1 MTNILDYLAGN
12 FDTFEARPFGPVD
25 SLVLSEFAMVE
36 LEDILNDIEGAA
48 ELADPGRKKRFGFL
62 PVRDLDL
69 RFSDLLR
76 AERFDGMFTGFV
88 PENSKRLLVALAASP
103 RFRAMR
109 IRSYR
114 GILDSERHIQ
124 FAAVT
129 LSYKN
134 LFTYVAFRGT
144 DCTIAGWREDF
155 EMAFEHPVPA
165 QTESA
170 LFLEQTLAKLPKN
183 AGEFYVGGHSKGG
196 NLAVYSAMHVPEA
209 LADRITRVFD
219 HDGPGFMQKAL
230 PEHSPVYAKIH
241 KTVPRESFVG
251 MLLKSPV
258 APHAVESSERGLMQ
272 HDGFSWQIDG
282 GDFVYAEK
290 LTDAA
295 QAADRV
301 MDAWLESCSDEEK
314 RAVVD
319 MLFKTLEA
327 SGADKLPEIMADW
340 KTTLPLMLAAI
351 GEADESK
358 SLAWKATMALSDAV
372 RRELGRKRS

>member
-1 MTNILDYLAGN
+1 MSNILDYLAKD
-12 FDTFEARPFGPVD
+12 FTPFESRPFGPVD

-36 LEDILNDIEGAA
+36 LEDILADIQGAA

-69 RFSDLLR
+69 RFCDLLR
-76 AERFDGMFTGFV
+76 AEHFDGMFTGFV
-88 PENSKRLLVALAASP
+88 PENSMRLLVALAASP
-103 RFRAMR
+103 RFRSMR

-114 GILDSERHIQ
+114 GILDAERHVQ

-165 QTESA
+165 QEEAA
-170 LFLEQTLAKLPKN
+170 LFLAQTLAKLPKN
-183 AGEFYVGGHSKGG
+183 SGEFYVGGHSKGG
-196 NLAVYSAMHVPEA
+196 NLAVYSALHVPDE
-209 LADRITRVFD
+209 LAGRITRVFD
-219 HDGPGFMQKAL
+219 HDGPGFMKQSL
-230 PEHSPVYAKIH
+230 PEHAPVFTKIH

-251 MLLKSPV
+251 MLLDSPV
-258 APHAVESSERGLMQ
+258 AAHVVESSERGLLQ

-282 GDFVYAEK
+282 GDFAYADG
-290 LTDAA
+290 LTDTA

-301 MDAWLESCSDEEK
+301 MDTWLESCSDEEK

-319 MLFKTLEA
+319 LLFKTLEA
-327 SGADKLPEIMADW
+327 SGADKLPQIAADW
-340 KTTLPLMLAAI
+340 KTTIPLMVSAVS
-351 GEADESK
+351 EADGSK
-358 SLAWKATMALSDAV
+358 ALAWKATMALSDAV